1 MNLSSEQ
8 LKFLIVDDN
17 SEMRQTLARYIKREG
32 DEIYECD
39 DGSDALALYQQH
51 RPDWVLM
58 DINMKRV
65 GGIKATENILA
76 SDPGAKVIVV
86 TDYGDKFFR
95 RAASQAGAHSFIT
108 KENLSEL
115 QSIIREGI

>member
-1 MNLSSEQ
+1 MPIAQ

-17 SEMRQTLARYIKREG
+17 SEMRQTLARYIRSEG
-32 DEIYECD
+32 DEIYECE
-39 DGSDALALYQQH
+39 DGGDAPAMYQKH

-65 GGIKATENILA
+65 GGIEATEKIVRTN
-76 SDPGAKVIVV
+76 PGAKVIIV

-95 RAASQAGAHSFIT
+95 RAAQEAGAAHFVT
-108 KENLSEL
+108 KENLGDL
-115 QSIIREGI
+115 RKLLGRGV

>member
-1 MNLSSEQ
+1 MNLSSAG

-17 SEMRQTLARYIKREG
+17 SEMRQTLARYIRAEG

-39 DGSDALALYQQH
+39 DGSEAPALYQKL

-65 GGIKATENILA
+65 GGIEATAKILG
-76 SDPGAKVIVV
+76 SDPGARVIIV

-95 RAASQAGAHSFIT
+95 RAAQEAGARYFIT
-108 KENLSEL
+108 KENLAEL
-115 QSIIREGI
+115 PSIVGRGI